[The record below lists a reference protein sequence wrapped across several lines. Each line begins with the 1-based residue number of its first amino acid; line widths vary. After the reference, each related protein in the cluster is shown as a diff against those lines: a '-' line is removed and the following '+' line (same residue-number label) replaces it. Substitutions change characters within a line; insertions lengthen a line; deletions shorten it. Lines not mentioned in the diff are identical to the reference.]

1 MPETRKVAVLVGSL
15 RKGSYNRMA
24 ALALQDVAP
33 KHLAFEHIDIG
44 SLAFYNQDRDNN
56 PDPSWVELKKRIRAT
71 DAVLF
76 VTPEYNRSIPGVL
89 KNAIDAASRP
99 YGDSAWQGKPA
110 AVMSVSTSALGGF
123 GSNHH
128 LRQCMVFLDMPCMQQ
143 PEAYIGPAAEL
154 FDEAGKLKKDDT
166 REFFAKFMSAFADWL
181 ETNRKN

>member
-1 MPETRKVAVLVGSL
+1 MPETRNVAVFVGSL

-24 ALALQDVAP
+24 AHALQDVAP

-44 SLAFYNQDRDNN
+44 SVALYNQDRDKN
-56 PDPSWVELKKRIRAT
+56 PDSSWVTLKQRIRAA

-76 VTPEYNRSIPGVL
+76 VSPEYNRSVPGVL

-110 AVMSVSTSALGGF
+110 AVMTVSTSAIGGF

-128 LRQCMVFLDMPCMQQ
+128 LRQSMVFLDMPCLQQ
-143 PEAYIGPAAEL
+143 PEAYIGHAAQL
-154 FDEAGKLKKDDT
+154 FDETGKLIKDDT
-166 REFFAKFMSAFADWL
+166 REFFAKFMQAFADWI
-181 ETNRKN
+181 EKNRKG